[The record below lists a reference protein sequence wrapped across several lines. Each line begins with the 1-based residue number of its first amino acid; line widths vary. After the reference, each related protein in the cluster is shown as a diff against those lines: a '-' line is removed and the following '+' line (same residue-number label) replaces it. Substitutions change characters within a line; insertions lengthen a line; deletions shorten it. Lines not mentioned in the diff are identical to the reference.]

1 MKRALAMVLLG
12 AALTATAAVAAESAG
27 DEAAIRQV
35 TERFVAAWN
44 QNDWKAMAA
53 LWAPDGD
60 LINPFGRVASGRA
73 AVEQLFHDEQT
84 GVMKGTTYTIGEQS
98 IRMIAP
104 DVALVEWASTVTGM
118 KRKDGSEAPPFVHH
132 VTVVLKKIDG
142 KWMTEAARP
151 VVYLPPP
158 A

>member
-1 MKRALAMVLLG
+1 MKRVLAMVLI
-12 AALTATAAVAAESAG
+12 AMATTATAAVAAESAS

-35 TERFVAAWN
+35 ADRFVAAWN
-44 QNDWKAMAA
+44 KNDWQAMAA
-53 LWAPDGD
+53 LCAPDGD
-60 LINPFGRVASGRA
+60 LINPFGRVANGRA

-104 DVALVEWASTVTGM
+104 DVALAEWASTVTGI
-118 KRKDGSEAPPFVHH
+118 KRADGSAAPPFVHH
-132 VTVVLKKIDG
+132 VTVVMKKVDG
-142 KWMTEAARP
+142 KWMMEAARP
-151 VVYLPPP
+151 VVYQPPP